1 LLKSITSI
9 QAAYQLHKNA
19 ATSADE
25 NTAASLIAN
34 KDEAGGELIRVRVM
48 ADGSKF
54 TVQVGEHGSE
64 KTFESR

>member
-1 LLKSITSI
+1 VPSI

-19 ATSADE
+19 ATGPED
-25 NTAASLIAN
+25 NTESSLIAN
-34 KDEAGGELIRVRVM
+34 KDAAGGELIRVRVL

-54 TVQVGEHGSE
+54 TVQIGDHGPE